1 MPKPYVQDLLEANA
15 VAKEAL
21 EDSELGVILRP
32 VLLEH
37 LRVGTVTDASW
48 GNAREGDLESHGKD
62 YWEEHHDK
70 WIRHH
75 VLPCRLLFHPGA
87 VSDGPDLAFITE
99 ERCTSTADGRELQD
113 SWNGELIPMDGPAW
127 TGTTEFTKTVTSRK
141 SKTSERFLQR
151 GRTSSQAGYVVFFY
165 DNRMETSDQD
175 FPVSLVQWKSYRLK
189 RNTVNTLIVP
199 SGRR

>member
-1 MPKPYVQDLLEANA
+1 
-15 VAKEAL
+15 
-21 EDSELGVILRP
+21 
-32 VLLEH
+32 
-37 LRVGTVTDASW
+37 
-48 GNAREGDLESHGKD
+48 
-62 YWEEHHDK
+62 
-70 WIRHH
+70 
-75 VLPCRLLFHPGA
+75 
-87 VSDGPDLAFITE
+87 
-99 ERCTSTADGRELQD
+99 
-113 SWNGELIPMDGPAW
+113 MDGPAW

-151 GRTSSQAGYVVFFY
+151 GRAGSQAGYVVFFY

>member
-1 MPKPYVQDLLEANA
+1 MYTQDKVQPIPVSKTRKAEKLSYCTDAEVHLMRGLLGTLSWLAKESRPDLSGRVAILQQSMPKPYVQDLLEANA

-32 VLLEH
+32 VPLEH

-75 VLPCRLLFHPGA
+75 VLPRRLLFHPGA

-99 ERCTSTADGRELQD
+99 ERCTSTADG
-113 SWNGELIPMDGPAW
+113 
-127 TGTTEFTKTVTSRK
+127 
-141 SKTSERFLQR
+141 
-151 GRTSSQAGYVVFFY
+151 
-165 DNRMETSDQD
+165 
-175 FPVSLVQWKSYRLK
+175 
-189 RNTVNTLIVP
+189 
-199 SGRR
+199 